1 MPLQLNRREAL
12 MGLFDQLTNALS
24 NTSGQD
30 ETPEGMPAIL
40 AEVLGG
46 ESTGGMAGL
55 VEKFQSAGFGM
66 LKGKLT

>member
-1 MPLQLNRREAL
+1 

-24 NTSGQD
+24 NTSEQD

-40 AEVLGG
+40 AELLGG
-46 ESTGGMAGL
+46 ASTGGMVGL
-55 VEKFQSAGFGM
+55 VEKFQSAGLGM